1 MQFID
6 IHTHKKCCD
15 ENVLSVENVLS
26 NQELPKTLCSVGI
39 HPWYIPSE
47 IGADL
52 KKMEEMLS
60 QPHCIALGE
69 CGLDKAIEIP
79 LERQLEVLRKQ
90 LYLAAQLK
98 RPVILHIV
106 RAYQEIIALKK
117 ELQPHEPW
125 VIHGFNK
132 GKVLAESLVKHGFFL
147 SFGQA
152 LLVNSTVQ
160 DTFAAIPLES
170 CFLETDDAAI
180 TIESVYAKA
189 ALLKGLSETELRR
202 KIYEQFQRIMYKI

>member
-1 MQFID
+1 MYYID
-6 IHTHKKCCD
+6 IHTHRKCSD
-15 ENVLSVENVLS
+15 KNVLSVENLLS

-39 HPWYIPSE
+39 HPWYIPMA
-47 IGADL
+47 IDADL

-60 QPHCIALGE
+60 QPQCIALGE
-69 CGLDKAIEIP
+69 CGLDKAIEVP
-79 LERQLEVLRKQ
+79 LEQQLNVLKKQ
-90 LYLAAQLK
+90 LQLAEKLE

-106 RAYQEIIALKK
+106 RAFQEMIALKR
-117 ELQPHEPW
+117 ELQPRQPW
-125 VIHGFNK
+125 IIHGYNK
-132 GKVLAESLVKHGFFL
+132 GKILAESLVKHGFFL

-170 CFLETDDAAI
+170 CFLETDDAGI

-189 ALLKGLSETELRR
+189 ALLKELSEMELRR